1 MSPDDIKDV
10 SQIKIPEILPI
21 LPLRDTVVY
30 PYIAVPLQL
39 SRGKSIKLVDDAM
52 LGNKIIGLF
61 SQKDGKIDDPDYDD
75 IYRFGTA
82 AQIVKKLKMPDD
94 TVQIFV
100 QGLERVRVKEFMAKE
115 PYFKAKIVEIKH
127 EEPIDIVVEA
137 LMKNVIAQFEKMI
150 SITPHLP
157 KDLGVMT
164 INIEDPG
171 KLADLIS
178 ANLSIKLEEHQE
190 ILEIISPK
198 ERLKRLSAIL
208 TRELEI
214 MELGSKI
221 QTEVKTGMDKTH
233 REYFLRQ
240 QLKAIQRELGEED
253 EKTIESKELK
263 YKIKQ
268 ARMPK
273 DIEEIAK
280 KEVERLAVMPP
291 SASEYTVARTY
302 IDWLVTLPWSKNTKD
317 NLDIDE
323 ASKIL
328 DRDHYDLAKVKE
340 RILEFLAVHKLK
352 KDMKAPILCFVGPPG
367 VGKTSLGKSIARAVD
382 RKFIRISL
390 GGVRDEAEIR
400 GHRRTYVGALPGKII
415 QGLKTAGSNNPLFMI
430 DEIDKLG
437 ADFRGDPSSAMLEVL
452 DPEQNN
458 TFQDHYLDVPF
469 DLSRVIFIATAN
481 MLDSIPPALLD
492 RMEVLDL
499 PGYTEEEK
507 LKIAKRYLIPRQ
519 IKENGLKRN
528 RITFENP
535 AVAKIISEY
544 TREAG
549 LRNLEREIGAI
560 CRKVAKDV
568 AKGKTKKITI
578 TPNRIPTYLGS
589 WKFHSEVAERKDE
602 VGIATGLAWTP
613 MGGEILFIE
622 ATKMKGKRELA
633 MTGQLGDVM
642 KESAHAAMSYIRSK
656 AKLLKIEEDFFDK
669 YDFHIHV
676 PAGAIPKDG
685 PSAGITITTAL
696 VSLLTGR
703 PVRHDLAMTG
713 EITLRGKILPIGG
726 VKEKVLAARRAG
738 ITEIILPKKNK
749 KDLEEIPKNVLK
761 NLKFRFIENM
771 DSVIKI
777 ALVDGI
783 DEKNSKTGKKR

>member
-302 IDWLVTLPWSKNTKD
+302 IDWLVTLPWSKSTKD

-328 DRDHYDLAKVKE
+328 DRDHYDLEKVKE

-549 LRNLEREIGAI
+549 LRNLEREIGTI

>member
-1 MSPDDIKDV
+1 M
-10 SQIKIPEILPI
+10 
-21 LPLRDTVVY
+21 
-30 PYIAVPLQL
+30 
-39 SRGKSIKLVDDAM
+39 
-52 LGNKIIGLF
+52 
-61 SQKDGKIDDPDYDD
+61 
-75 IYRFGTA
+75 
-82 AQIVKKLKMPDD
+82 
-94 TVQIFV
+94 
-100 QGLERVRVKEFMAKE
+100 
-115 PYFKAKIVEIKH
+115 
-127 EEPIDIVVEA
+127 
-137 LMKNVIAQFEKMI
+137 
-150 SITPHLP
+150 
-157 KDLGVMT
+157 
-164 INIEDPG
+164 
-171 KLADLIS
+171 
-178 ANLSIKLEEHQE
+178 
-190 ILEIISPK
+190 
-198 ERLKRLSAIL
+198 
-208 TRELEI
+208 
-214 MELGSKI
+214 
-221 QTEVKTGMDKTH
+221 
-233 REYFLRQ
+233 
-240 QLKAIQRELGEED
+240 
-253 EKTIESKELK
+253 
-263 YKIKQ
+263 
-268 ARMPK
+268 
-273 DIEEIAK
+273 
-280 KEVERLAVMPP
+280 
-291 SASEYTVARTY
+291 
-302 IDWLVTLPWSKNTKD
+302 
-317 NLDIDE
+317 
-323 ASKIL
+323 
-328 DRDHYDLAKVKE
+328 
-340 RILEFLAVHKLK
+340 
-352 KDMKAPILCFVGPPG
+352 GPPG

>member
-39 SRGKSIKLVDDAM
+39 SREKSIKLVDDAM
-52 LGNKIIGLF
+52 LGNKIIALF
-61 SQKDGKIDDPDYDD
+61 AQKDGKIDDPVYDD

-100 QGLERVRVKEFMAKE
+100 QGLERVRVKEFLAKE

-137 LMKNVIAQFEKMI
+137 LMKNVIAQFEKII

-171 KLADLIS
+171 KLADLVS

-198 ERLKRLSAIL
+198 ERLKKLSAIL

-253 EKTIESKELK
+253 EKTIESNELK
-263 YKIKQ
+263 DKIKQ
-268 ARMPK
+268 AKMPK
-273 DIEEIAK
+273 DVEEIAK

-291 SASEYTVARTY
+291 SASEYTVSRTY

-328 DRDHYDLAKVKE
+328 DRDHYDLEKVKE

-367 VGKTSLGKSIARAVD
+367 VGKTSLGKSIARAMD

-415 QGLKTAGSNNPLFMI
+415 QGLKTTGSNNPLFMI

-481 MLDSIPPALLD
+481 VLDSIPPALLD

-507 LKIAKRYLIPRQ
+507 LRIAKRYLIPRQ
-519 IKENGLKRN
+519 TKENGLKRN
-528 RITFENP
+528 QIKFENQ
-535 AVAKIISEY
+535 AVAKVISEY

-549 LRNLEREIGAI
+549 LRNLEREIGTI

-568 AKGKTKKITI
+568 AKGKIKKIVI

-613 MGGEILFIE
+613 MGGDILLIE

-656 AKLLKIEEDFFDK
+656 AKLLKIEDDFFDK

-696 VSLLTGR
+696 VSLLTER
-703 PVRHDLAMTG
+703 PVRRDLAMTG

-749 KDLEEIPKNVLK
+749 KDLEEIPKNVLR
-761 NLKFRFIENM
+761 NLTFRFLENM
-771 DSVIKI
+771 DSVIKV

-783 DEKNSKTGKKR
+783 DEKNNRTAKKR